1 MASERDEGSP
11 ASAALPHR
19 IPLSRSRRRLNFERR
34 IRISLWLLG
43 LPSFLLVLLLL
54 RVESVE
60 PVTTVIV
67 LICVVIAWAFVSSL
81 FFEQITHPLQT
92 LANVVSALRTDDY
105 SFRARGGRRNDAMG
119 DLALELNRLADGLQS
134 QRAGA
139 IEATA
144 LLDRVMSA
152 MSSPVLAFDQ
162 EGALRLLNAAAERS
176 LGLTR
181 RDALN
186 RNVFELNLE
195 ALLSEKDSV
204 TFAPSTTRWLVRR
217 SAFRL
222 RGMPH
227 TLFVLSDI
235 SDALREEERVAW
247 ERLVRVLG
255 HEINNSLAPIKSIAG
270 SLRQRLP
277 VTAAEQA
284 DMASGLEVI
293 EDRAES
299 LNRFLQSYRQLL
311 GLPSPRRIS
320 FSIARLVQR
329 VAQLETRLE
338 VHVVPGED
346 FSLFA
351 DEDQVQ
357 QALINLVR
365 NAAEAAISNDV
376 GRTDR
381 TPCVEIGWERD
392 GKDAVLSIIDNGSG
406 LTNADNLFVP
416 FYTTKPQGSGI
427 GLALAQQIA
436 QAHRG
441 SVRLANRDADQG
453 GCRAELRLPLP

>member
-1 MASERDEGSP
+1 MASERNE
-11 ASAALPHR
+11 ASTALRR
-19 IPLSRSRRRLNFERR
+19 IPLTRSRRRLHFERR
-34 IRISLWLLG
+34 IRITLWLLG
-43 LPSFLLVLLLL
+43 LPIFLLTLLLL
-54 RVESVE
+54 RLEHVE
-60 PVTTVIV
+60 PVTIAIA
-67 LICVVIAWAFVSSL
+67 LLCVVIAWAFAASL
-81 FFEQITHPLQT
+81 FLEQITHPLQT

-144 LLDRVMSA
+144 LLDRVMGA
-152 MSSPVLAFDQ
+152 MSSPVLAFNH
-162 EGALRLLNAAAERS
+162 EGALRLLNPAGERS
-176 LGLTR
+176 LNLQR
-181 RDALN
+181 RTALN
-186 RNVFELNLE
+186 RNVFDLNLE
-195 ALLSEKDSV
+195 ALLSDKDSV

-217 SAFRL
+217 SEFRL

-235 SDALREEERVAW
+235 SDALREEERLAW

-284 DMASGLEVI
+284 DMRSGLEVI
-293 EDRAES
+293 ENRAES

-311 GLPSPRRIS
+311 GLPSPRRIN
-320 FSIARLVQR
+320 FSIATLVQR
-329 VAQLETRLE
+329 VALLEIRLD
-338 VHVVPGED
+338 VHVEPAED
-346 FSLFA
+346 FILFA
-351 DEDQVQ
+351 DEDQIQ

-365 NAAEAAISNDV
+365 NAAEAAISNDITQV
-376 GRTDR
+376 EH
-381 TPCVEIGWERD
+381 TPHVEISWERD
-392 GKDAVLSIIDNGSG
+392 GRDAVLSVTDNGSG

-441 SVRLANRDADQG
+441 SIRLENRDDKQG
-453 GCRAELRLPLP
+453 GCRAELRLPLPS